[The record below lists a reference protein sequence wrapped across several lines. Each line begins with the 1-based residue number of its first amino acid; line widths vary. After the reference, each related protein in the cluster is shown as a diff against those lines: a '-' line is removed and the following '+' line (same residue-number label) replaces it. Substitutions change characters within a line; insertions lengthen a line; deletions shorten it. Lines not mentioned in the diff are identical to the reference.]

1 MLPFSAN
8 YSSGEARIGV
18 SARRWSYRSGEMCA
32 KEAKVASISGQIFAK
47 QRLNGASCPRSEP
60 GVTFQI
66 LRPRKI
72 LAVSTKSGVLQILGL
87 LANIRRG
94 KFGALSSKYI

>member
-1 MLPFSAN
+1 MSLH
-8 YSSGEARIGV
+8 GR
-18 SARRWSYRSGEMCA
+18 SYRTGDANRMCA
-32 KEAKVASISGQIFAK
+32 KEVKVASISGQIFAK

-94 KFGALSSKYI
+94 KFAALSSRYI